1 MALKVREGTYRLMVI
16 TVVSLGS
23 YFGAHKYCVISLA
36 LKHQKESREKNCS
49 AFHFLP
55 LRTDSEK
62 RFTFLNCP
70 HRSSMSFLIR
80 TPR

>member
-49 AFHFLP
+49 AFHFWPSELIV
-55 LRTDSEK
+55 RRDS
-62 RFTFLNCP
+62 
-70 HRSSMSFLIR
+70 HFLIVH
-80 TPR
+80 TSPA